1 MSFRNQIKH
10 IAIGS
15 FEGIHLGHQALI
27 DKVDALVIIERNSG
41 YLTPGYKRSL
51 FTSKACCFYHFDK
64 IKSLTPEAFVHKL
77 EADFPALETI
87 VVGYDFHFGKDKA
100 GDAQMLR
107 TLCDKQISIVDQ
119 VTLGETPVHSRIIKT
134 YLREGK
140 IELANQLLGR
150 TYYIEGRV
158 VPGQGL
164 GKKELVPTINLH
176 VQEYQ
181 LPMEGVYATR
191 TCIDGQWL
199 DSVSFLGHRV
209 TTDDS
214 YAVETHI
221 LKQEIGEVSGEV
233 ALEFVDFIRMNQK
246 FDSLD
251 ALREQILDDI
261 TVAKK
266 RLSSNEI

>member
-1 MSFRNQIKH
+1 MHNQIKR

-15 FEGIHLGHQALI
+15 FDGIHLGHQALI
-27 DKVDALVIIERNSG
+27 DKVDALVIIERNTG

-51 FTSKACCFYHFDK
+51 FTSKVCCFYHFDK
-64 IKSLTPEAFVHKL
+64 IKALTPEAFVHKL

-107 TLCDKQISIVDQ
+107 TLCDKEIAIVEQ
-119 VTLGETPVHSRIIKT
+119 VTLGETPVHSRIIKA

-140 IELANQLLGR
+140 IEQANSLLGR
-150 TYYIEGRV
+150 TYHIEGRV

-176 VQEYQ
+176 VKEYQ
-181 LPMEGVYATR
+181 LPMEGVYVTR
-191 TCIDGQWL
+191 TYMDGQWL

-214 YAVETHI
+214 FAVETHI
-221 LKQEIGEVSGEV
+221 LDQEIGEVSGEI
-233 ALEFVDFIRMNQK
+233 ALAFVDFIRTNRK
-246 FDSLD
+246 FDTLD
-251 ALREQILDDI
+251 ALREQIFEDI
-261 TVAKK
+261 KVAKK
-266 RLSSNEI
+266 RLA

>member
-1 MSFRNQIKH
+1 LPFHNHIKR

-15 FEGIHLGHQALI
+15 FDGIHLGHQALI
-27 DKVDALVIIERNSG
+27 DKVDALVIIERNTG

-51 FTSKACCFYHFDK
+51 FTSKVCCFYHFDK
-64 IKSLTPEAFVHKL
+64 IKSLTPEAFVQKL
-77 EADFPALETI
+77 ESDFPALETI

-100 GDAQMLR
+100 GDAQMLK
-107 TLCDKQISIVDQ
+107 TLTDKQISIIEQ
-119 VTLGETPVHSRIIKT
+119 VTLGEIPVHSRIIKA

-140 IELANQLLGR
+140 IEQANSLLGR
-150 TYYIEGRV
+150 TYHIEGRL

-164 GKKELVPTINLH
+164 GKKELVPTINLD
-176 VQEYQ
+176 VKEYQ

-199 DSVSFLGHRV
+199 DSVSFFGHRV

-221 LKQEIGEVSGEV
+221 LDQEIGEVSGEIV
-233 ALEFVDFIRMNQK
+233 LEFVDFIRINQK
-246 FDSLD
+246 FDTLD
-251 ALREQILDDI
+251 ALKKQIFEDI
-261 TVAKK
+261 KVAKK
-266 RLSSNEI
+266 RLS